1 VLRNSENQAVAV
13 ASATAD
19 VDLPPDVDLHAR
31 PAATFVRTAMGFAAD
46 VSVAVGDRAVRAKS
60 LLSILALGAKRG
72 TTLRLTATGDDAA
85 AAVDTLAATVAGLTE

>member
-1 VLRNSENQAVAV
+1 
-13 ASATAD
+13 
-19 VDLPPDVDLHAR
+19 
-31 PAATFVRTAMGFAAD
+31 MGFAAD
-46 VSVAVGDRAVRAKS
+46 VSVAVGDRAVSAKS